1 MDWPTILAALG
12 GGLVGGGL
20 GGYLGVRYGAGDE
33 DVPPPPTPDNG

>member
-20 GGYLGVRYGAGDE
+20 GGYLGAKFGAGDKE
-33 DVPPPPTPDNG
+33 EPTPVPENG